1 MSKKFY
7 KIRIG
12 GVWLT
17 ENGAQNALACKL
29 SVAGA
34 DALLIYAP
42 VNSATVLAVDGT
54 PINIFVGTSAGRIL
68 EIRVLVLAKD
78 VWNLLVAEINTAL
91 ENGST
96 INLTG
101 TGDIGD
107 FDVDCLPLLPK
118 PFEAAEFKNERI
130 KNSIFRFITT

>member
-1 MSKKFY
+1 MAKFY
-7 KIRIG
+7 RVKIGSIF
-12 GVWLT
+12 LT
-17 ENGAQNALACKL
+17 SDGSETGLACKL

-34 DALLIYAP
+34 DALLLSAP
-42 VNSATVLAVDGT
+42 VNSSTVLAVDGT

-68 EIRVLVLAKD
+68 EIRVLVLTKH
-78 VWNLLVAEINTAL
+78 VWELLVAEINTAL
-91 ENGST
+91 ENEST

-130 KNSIFRFITT
+130 KNSTFRFITT